1 MTPALAWALVTCTA
15 LSVLVVRGTLP
26 LLRRHSVVDIPADRS
41 LHVVPTPRGGGLG
54 VVAAV
59 LGAVLLVAAIHPDA
73 VEGRVDEL
81 FLVLLPVIGFGAVG
95 FADDLWSLSVRI
107 RLLVQG
113 ALGLVWSLSAIAVTG
128 DGVAWVPFVLL
139 GTIAMV
145 NITNFMDGVNGLI
158 SGHAVVAGLWYAV
171 AGVHY
176 DVPAVAVLAV
186 GVAAGGLGF
195 LPFNLPT
202 AKVFLGDIGSYALGA
217 AWAVLA
223 SWLVLLP
230 VPTEVALAPL
240 FILVLDAGVT
250 LVRRMSHGDRVFEPH
265 RLHVYQRVAHAG
277 WPHMAVSGM
286 VAAATAL
293 ACLLAVPAMLGASRP
308 TRGAILVADV
318 VLALA
323 YLGLP
328 RFVGGSA
335 RWGAARGAVPLEVV
349 TTDGVAPGAIPPA
362 ASPVADPAPL
372 TATDTALATDV
383 DRPLQEPTS

>member
-1 MTPALAWALVTCTA
+1 MTAALVWALVTCTA
-15 LSVLVVRGTLP
+15 LSVLVVRATLP
-26 LLRRHSVVDIPADRS
+26 LLRRHSVVDIPAHRS

-59 LGAVLLVAAIHPDA
+59 LGAVLLVALIRPAQ

-81 FLVLLPVIGFGAVG
+81 LLVLLPVVGFGAVG
-95 FADDLWSLSVRI
+95 FADDLWSLSVRV
-107 RLLVQG
+107 RLVVQT
-113 ALGLVWSLSAIAVTG
+113 ALAVVWSLTAIAVTG
-128 DGVAWVPFVLL
+128 DGVAWVPFVLV

-145 NITNFMDGVNGLI
+145 NITNFMDGVNGLV
-158 SGHAVVAGLWYAV
+158 SGHAVVAGLWYAA
-171 AGVHY
+171 AGMHY

-202 AKVFLGDIGSYALGA
+202 ARIFLGDIGSYALGA

-240 FILVLDAGVT
+240 SVLVLDAGVT

-277 WPHMAVSGM
+277 WPHAAVAGL
-286 VAAATAL
+286 VAAATAV
-293 ACLLAVPAMLGASRP
+293 ACLLALPAMLGASRP
-308 TRGAILVADV
+308 ARGVILLAY
-318 VLALA
+318 LALA
-323 YLGLP
+323 AAYLALPGL
-328 RFVGGSA
+328 VGGPA
-335 RWGAARGAVPLEVV
+335 RWAAARGAVRLDVV
-349 TTDGVAPGAIPPA
+349 VPDQTPA
-362 ASPVADPAPL
+362 KTRSPE
-372 TATDTALATDV
+372 
-383 DRPLQEPTS
+383 EPTP

>member
-1 MTPALAWALVTCTA
+1 MTAALLWALVTCTA
-15 LSVLVVRGTLP
+15 LSVLVVRGALP

-41 LHVVPTPRGGGLG
+41 LHVVPTPRGGGLA

-59 LGAVLLVAAIHPDA
+59 LGAVALVAVLAPEA
-73 VEGRVDEL
+73 VQGRVQEL
-81 FLVLLPVIGFGAVG
+81 FLVLLPVVGYGLVG
-95 FADDLWSLSVRI
+95 FADDLWSLSVRA
-107 RLLVQG
+107 RLLMQA
-113 ALGLVWSLSAIAVTG
+113 ALALVWSLSAIEVTG
-128 DGVAWVPFVLL
+128 SGLAWVPIVVL

-145 NITNFMDGVNGLI
+145 NITNFMDGVNGLV

-176 DVPAVAVLAV
+176 DVPAVAVLAI

-195 LPFNLPT
+195 LPFNLPH
-202 AKVFLGDIGSYALGA
+202 ARVFLGDIGSYALGA

-223 SWLVLLP
+223 TWLVLLP

-277 WPHMAVSGM
+277 WPHWAVSATA
-286 VAAATAL
+286 AAATAA
-293 ACLLAVPAMLGASRP
+293 ACLLALPALLGASRP
-308 TRGAILVADV
+308 TRGVVLLAD
-318 VLALA
+318 LALA
-323 YLGLP
+323 VAYLALP
-328 RFVGGSA
+328 RLVGGSA

-349 TTDGVAPGAIPPA
+349 GAPDEAGEDQTP
-362 ASPVADPAPL
+362 
-372 TATDTALATDV
+372 
-383 DRPLQEPTS
+383 